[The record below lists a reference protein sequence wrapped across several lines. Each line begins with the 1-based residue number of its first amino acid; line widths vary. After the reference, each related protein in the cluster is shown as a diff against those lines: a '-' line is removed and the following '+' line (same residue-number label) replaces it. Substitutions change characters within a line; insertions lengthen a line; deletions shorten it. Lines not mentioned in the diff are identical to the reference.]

1 MKKSSNRSTEKIN
14 ILLFSLHFWPESFRI
29 NNLAISLSK
38 KSNLDV
44 LTGKPNYPFGIF
56 FDGYNYLGWRKQN
69 HRGLSIFRL
78 PMYPRKSANFF
89 FLIINYFSFIF
100 SAFLFAPW
108 ILRNKKYDFIFV
120 YATSPLLQAL
130 PAIFIGKI
138 KSAKVILWV
147 QDLWPESVSATGFIK
162 NQFVLNMIDLLVKL
176 IYRKVDLILVASKA
190 FVRSIEQKAPDL
202 KILYYPNSIDRLI
215 NTPLNFDKDFLVRIK
230 NKFLVLYTGNIGK
243 AQSLDT
249 LIMSAHLLKN
259 YKKIHFLIVG
269 DGSEKLR
276 LLALVKKLNLKNV
289 DFLDQ
294 KPEKYMLSLMKMSS
308 VLFLSLRKH
317 PIFSLTV
324 PAKLQTY
331 MISGRPIVACLSG
344 ESARII
350 KDSSSGYV
358 ASPENPLQLAKA
370 IKSMSKLPIRI
381 RCMMGSNAKNF
392 AIKNFD
398 HNLLTN
404 QLLNYLKNFK
414 AK

>member
-1 MKKSSNRSTEKIN
+1 
-14 ILLFSLHFWPESFRI
+14 
-29 NNLAISLSK
+29 
-38 KSNLDV
+38 
-44 LTGKPNYPFGIF
+44 
-56 FDGYNYLGWRKQN
+56 
-69 HRGLSIFRL
+69 
-78 PMYPRKSANFF
+78 
-89 FLIINYFSFIF
+89 
-100 SAFLFAPW
+100 
-108 ILRNKKYDFIFV
+108 LRNKKYDFIFV

-138 KSAKVILWV
+138 KGAKVVLWV

-162 NQFVLNMIDLLVKL
+162 NQFFLNMIDLLVKL

-190 FVRSIEQKAPDL
+190 FVKSIEQKAPDQR
-202 KILYYPNSIDRLI
+202 ILYYPNSIDRLI
-215 NTPLNFDKDFLVRIK
+215 NAPLNFDKDFLVRIK

-249 LIMSAHLLKN
+249 LITSAHLLKN

-276 LLALVKKLNLKNV
+276 LLALVRKLDLKNV

-294 KPEKYMLSLMKMSS
+294 KPEKYMLSLMKISS

-324 PAKLQTY
+324 PSKLQTY

-370 IKSMSKLPIRI
+370 IKSMSKLPLRI

>member
-44 LTGKPNYPFGIF
+44 LTGKPNYPLGNF
-56 FDGYNYLGWRKQN
+56 FDGYNYAGWRKQN

-89 FLIINYFSFIF
+89 FLILNYFSFIF
-100 SAFLFAPW
+100 SAFLFSPW
-108 ILRNKKYDFIFV
+108 ILRKKKYDFIFV

-138 KSAKVILWV
+138 KGTKVVLWV

-162 NQFVLNMIDLLVKL
+162 NQFVLNMIDLLIKL

-190 FVRSIEQKAPDL
+190 FIRSIEQKAPGQ

-324 PAKLQTY
+324 PSKLQTY
-331 MISGRPIVACLSG
+331 MISGRPIIASLSG